1 MRKHLVPIL
10 FLYFTALA
18 IRLVPLLFSSLPYN
32 IDGFPLAKISN
43 DVISSGEWTIGDYN
57 TKLPIFGMIITM
69 ASLISSEE
77 PLYFVQILIPLITSM
92 SVVLVYVLAYKITQ
106 SRTAAVFAGLFLAL
120 CGFYVFLTAA
130 VMKQALGFTLLPLIL
145 YLYYEREDPRKR
157 LLCAFFL
164 ILLPLLHH
172 LTALMVFSM
181 ITLIMAAQNIQRLKD
196 DTWKATDFTLD
207 VCLGPLL
214 MMFLFWFYIR
224 VDMPFFLDV
233 ANVNAVALFL
243 AVYFIVALLSIYLS
257 SPSKMR
263 PWFFISKEKRVL
275 PKFFDQKA
283 LFLFGAIFLLVL
295 NHFTD
300 VFAGTLKTKSDL
312 IIWAVPY
319 LVLLFVGLAGLNVMR
334 NTETRYRP
342 LVVAGFMAPI
352 SVMLFSFLWGLDPVS
367 FVLLYRSYD
376 FIDVALAISIG
387 VAVSYSIASSKSK
400 FTKAGIAAGSLSL
413 ILLTTPLAYGSV
425 HFFDVENTTYEYEFE
440 SMTFVDQ
447 HQLFPLGSEQR
458 VISTI
463 SFYFGADG
471 DGFLPPRLANN
482 LSIEFYDY
490 LLMED
495 RWTSVGAQL
504 HPTGAVVVDEDDFM
518 NTLRDN
524 HLIYTN
530 AAAQEDVYILK
541 VRG

>member
-43 DVISSGEWTIGDYN
+43 DVISSGEWTMGEYN

-77 PLYFVQILIPLITSM
+77 PLYFVQILIPLMTSM

-157 LLCAFFL
+157 LLCAFLL
-164 ILLPLLHH
+164 ILMPLLHH
-172 LTALMVFSM
+172 LTSLMVFSM

-196 DTWKATDFTLD
+196 GTWKATDFTLD

-214 MMFLFWFYIR
+214 IMFLFWFYIS

-243 AVYFIVALLSIYLS
+243 SVYFIMALLSIYLS
-257 SPSKMR
+257 SPSRMR
-263 PWFFISKEKRVL
+263 PWFFYSHEKRVL

-283 LFLFGAIFLLVL
+283 LFLLGAIFLLVL

-300 VFAGTLKTKSDL
+300 IFAGTLQTKSDL
-312 IIWAVPY
+312 LLWSIPY
-319 LVLLFVGLAGLNVMR
+319 LILLFIGLAGLNVIR
-334 NTETRYRP
+334 NTETRYRA

-367 FVLLYRSYD
+367 FVLLYRSFD

-387 VAVSYSIASSKSK
+387 IAVSYSIARAKSK
-400 FTKAGIAAGSLSL
+400 FTKAGIAAGTLSL
-413 ILLTTPLAYGSV
+413 ILLTTPFAYGSV
-425 HFFDVENTTYEYEFE
+425 HFFDVENTTYQYEFE

-447 HQLFPLGSEQR
+447 HQLYVLGTEQR
-458 VISTI
+458 VSYTI
-463 SFYFGADG
+463 GGFYGGEG
-471 DGFLPPRLANN
+471 DGFLPPRLVND
-482 LSIEFYDY
+482 LSIESYDY
-490 LLMED
+490 LLLED

-504 HPTGAVVVDEDDFM
+504 HPGGAVVVDDTAFR
-518 NTLRDN
+518 NTIRDN

-530 AAAQEDVYILK
+530 TAAQEDVYILK
-541 VRG
+541 VRK